1 MKRALITGITG
12 QDGPYLAKLLLS
24 KGYKVFGTYRRVSTP
39 NFWRLQHLG
48 ILNKITLIPAD
59 LSDTSS
65 LLEAVTISDPHEI
78 YNLAAQSFV
87 GNSFDFPLLTTE
99 VDASG
104 TTRFL
109 EIIRHYNKNIK
120 FYQASTSE
128 LYGAN
133 VVSIQDENT
142 QMFPNS
148 PYAAAKLHSYHMVR
162 IYRKSY
168 GLFACNGILFNHE
181 SPLRGMEFVTRKI
194 TNSVAKIKL
203 GMQKELRLGNLDA
216 KRDWGFAPEYVNA
229 MWLMMQQKIPD
240 DFVIATG
247 ETHSVREFVEAA
259 FSAAG
264 LDWKRYVITDQKLKR
279 PLDVHQLCGDNAK
292 AQKVLGWKPSV
303 TFNELV
309 KIMVEEDLRRW
320 QMYKDGKIVP
330 WDAPNYPHEMDMI
343 SRNVVRDAQKENSVR
358 KKSRLKRL
366 LNRF

>member
-1 MKRALITGITG
+1 
-12 QDGPYLAKLLLS
+12 
-24 KGYKVFGTYRRVSTP
+24 
-39 NFWRLQHLG
+39 
-48 ILNKITLIPAD
+48 
-59 LSDTSS
+59 
-65 LLEAVTISDPHEI
+65 
-78 YNLAAQSFV
+78 
-87 GNSFDFPLLTTE
+87 
-99 VDASG
+99 
-104 TTRFL
+104 
-109 EIIRHYNKNIK
+109 
-120 FYQASTSE
+120 
-128 LYGAN
+128 
-133 VVSIQDENT
+133 
-142 QMFPNS
+142 
-148 PYAAAKLHSYHMVR
+148 
-162 IYRKSY
+162 
-168 GLFACNGILFNHE
+168 
-181 SPLRGMEFVTRKI
+181 
-194 TNSVAKIKL
+194 
-203 GMQKELRLGNLDA
+203 MQKELRLGNLDA